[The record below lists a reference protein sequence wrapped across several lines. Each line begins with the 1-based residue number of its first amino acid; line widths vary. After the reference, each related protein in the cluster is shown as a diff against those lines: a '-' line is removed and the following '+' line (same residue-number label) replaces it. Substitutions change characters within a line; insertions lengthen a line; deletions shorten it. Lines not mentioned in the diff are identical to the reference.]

1 MNFIKIS
8 SSSPK
13 TNVCNIEYNTLNIME
28 CIDEALKA
36 KSKIIVFPELCI
48 TSYTCF
54 DLFLKR
60 TTIEK
65 SYIGVQNIL
74 EYSKSKD
81 ILIIIG
87 SIFEF
92 NNSLFNCA
100 YVIHN
105 GKLLGIIPKTY
116 LPNYQE
122 FYEKRYFTEGFIKL
136 TEVNFL
142 GEKTFFGTDIIFTYK
157 DIKIGVE
164 ICEDL
169 WAPIPKS
176 SYLAI
181 NGANIICN
189 LSASNETS
197 FKHTSRKELIKFQS
211 KKLNCAYIYANS
223 NSSESTTDL
232 IFSSYTC
239 IYENGNLINQSE
251 RFTDENVI
259 THGII
264 DIDCLNNYRVN
275 NITFR
280 DAYKE
285 HNKNI
290 KMINIDFTSLEY
302 GEFNRKINKT
312 PFLHESEKENC
323 ELFNEV
329 YNMQAY
335 ALKKRLNHI
344 NLKKIILGIS
354 GGLDSTL
361 ALISC
366 FNTFKLMNIPSQ
378 NIIAI
383 TMPGLGT
390 SSRTKNNAIKLCTEL
405 NITLKTI
412 DITKSVIQHFNDI
425 GHSENTFDITY
436 ENSQARERTQI
447 LMDLANKENALLI
460 GTGDLSEIALGFS
473 TYNGDHM
480 SMYNINSS
488 IPKTLIQHLL
498 KHYYTYIYTST
509 VIKDV
514 LEDIIN
520 TPISPEL
527 LPTDENNNIMQK
539 TEKIIG
545 PYELHDFYLYHF
557 MKNNVSFEKIKFLA
571 LHAFKNIY
579 SQELIISSLN
589 IFIKRFFQNQ
599 FKRSAMPDGPKI
611 TEISL
616 SPRGDLK
623 MSSDSS
629 YNSFTIL

>member
-8 SSSPK
+8 SASPK
-13 TNVCNIEYNTLNIME
+13 TNVCDIEFNILNIKKL
-28 CIDEALKA
+28 IDQALIN
-36 KSKIIVFPELCI
+36 KSKIILFPELCV

-60 TTIEK
+60 TTLEK
-65 SYIGVQNIL
+65 SYEGIQSIL
-74 EYSKSKD
+74 EFSKSKD
-81 ILIIIG
+81 ILIILG
-87 SIFEF
+87 SIFEY
-92 NNSLFNCA
+92 NNSLFNSA
-100 YVIHN
+100 FVIHK
-105 GKLLGIIPKTY
+105 GKILGIVPKTY

-136 TEVNFL
+136 SEVEFL
-142 GEKTFFGTDIIFTYK
+142 NQNTFFGTDIIFSYK
-157 DIKIGVE
+157 DIKIGIE

-176 SYLAI
+176 SLLAI

-189 LSASNETS
+189 LSASNDTN
-197 FKHTSRKELIKFQS
+197 FKHNSRKNLIKFQS
-211 KKLNCAYIYANS
+211 EKLNCAYIYSNS

-239 IYENGNLINQSE
+239 VYEDGELICESE
-251 RFTDENVI
+251 RFNDENVI
-259 THGII
+259 INGII
-264 DIDCLNNYRVN
+264 DIDYLNNKRIN

-280 DAYKE
+280 DSYKE
-285 HNKNI
+285 YSKNI
-290 KMINIDFTSLEY
+290 KNINIEFENLDY
-302 GEFNRKINKT
+302 GNFNRKINTT
-312 PFLHESEKENC
+312 PFLGKNKDKNF
-323 ELFNEV
+323 ELFEEV
-329 YNMQAY
+329 YKMQAY
-335 ALKKRLNHI
+335 SIKKRLNHI
-344 NLKKIILGIS
+344 NLNKIILGIS

-366 FNTFKLMNIPSQ
+366 YNAFKLMNIPSQ
-378 NIIAI
+378 NILAI

-390 SSRTKNNAIKLCTEL
+390 STRTKNNAITLCNEL
-405 NITLKTI
+405 NVTLKSI
-412 DITKSVIQHFNDI
+412 DITKAVKQHFSDI
-425 GHSENTFDITY
+425 DHDENLFNTTY

-488 IPKTLIQHLL
+488 IPKTLIKHLL
-498 KHYYTYIYTST
+498 KHYYENYST
-509 VIKDV
+509 TLNIKNV

-527 LPTDENNNIMQK
+527 LPTDENNNITQK
-539 TEKIIG
+539 TENIIG
-545 PYELHDFYLYHF
+545 PYELHDFYIYHF
-557 MKNNVSFEKIKFLA
+557 IKNNISFEKVKFLA
-571 LHAFKNIY
+571 LHAFKDIY
-579 SQELIISSLN
+579 SDELITSSLN
-589 IFIKRFFQNQ
+589 TFIKRFFQNQ
-599 FKRSAMPDGPKI
+599 FKRSSMPDGPKI

-629 YNSFTIL
+629 YNSFIL